1 MNLSFRI
8 EAIGHQIP
16 EDVMSGALTL
26 AKTGIQDAINHQ
38 VTLLEQYKAKI
49 GSTATVVETQ
59 PAPALSPSDLIPVE
73 APAEDDD
80 SLVDIP
86 ATDASTTDITGPPH
100 VQNLTLAEYA
110 EMVGYQLAMDFFAR
124 GIADRKQRSQ
134 AEGQMRDEII
144 QELRDHLTATAPG
157 DPIKS
162 IDIQKATDYVVN
174 KAFRASCSLGK
185 RPDGRAIDE
194 VRQVTCTPGMIPE
207 PVHGSAFFTRGDT
220 HVLCSVTLGSKNDG
234 KLSNYST
241 TQNFFLHY
249 DFPPYCTGTTGSS
262 AVNRRMVGHGNLAE
276 RAVRSL
282 IPSFQSF
289 PYTVRVFSESTS
301 SSGSS
306 SMASVCG
313 ASLALMDAGVPI
325 EAAAAG
331 LSIGLVTV
339 PKERGVEG
347 GGKYQLEYT
356 LLTDIIGSED
366 HFGDMVSS
374 TVLLFSNVSNAH

>member
-1 MNLSFRI
+1 
-8 EAIGHQIP
+8 
-16 EDVMSGALTL
+16 MSGALTL

-38 VTLLEQYKAKI
+38 VALLEQYKAKI
-49 GSTATVVETQ
+49 GSTVTVVETL

-80 SLVDIP
+80 SIIVNP
-86 ATDASTTDITGPPH
+86 ATAADASPIDLAGPPH
-100 VQNLTLAEYA
+100 PRNLTLTEYA
-110 EMVGYQLAMDFFAR
+110 EMVGYQLTMDFFAR

-162 IDIQKATDYVVN
+162 TDVQKATDYVVN
-174 KAFRASCSLGK
+174 KAFRASCRLGR

-262 AVNRRMVGHGNLAE
+262 AVNRRMIGHGNLAE

-289 PYTVRVFSESTS
+289 PYTVRVFSECTS

-339 PKERGVEG
+339 PKDGGAVEA
-347 GGKYQLEYT
+347 GGKDQLEYT

-366 HFGDMVSS
+366 HYGDMVSS
-374 TVLLFSNVSNAH
+374 TVLLFSNVSYVH